1 MTVIT
6 RAHDEELSNRDTSH
20 LNPVRSKFKAVLL
33 NVTRLYPVPAIVPDG
48 THSSTPEGI
57 YSSGSGLVS
66 TTDQPLAPSNVG
78 LLSSE
83 VEIVVPVVPGGLSP
97 FDKQSTLSISDR
109 QSEESSQ
116 SGKNSASDRQYE
128 DKDFSSAIS
137 PGDKASSSDTSAG
150 DKASSRG
157 TSADDQW
164 SRIDTALFASE
175 SIESKELPDITSQ
188 SSNSNSQPSVSSN
201 IDKQSQVAISQSPTA
216 ELLTDSDSAVSGTN
230 QSERLE
236 REIRKNNASQSIDIH
251 LHPSFETWSD
261 GLEHDK
267 LSQHTQEFVRRISTT
282 ETPVNDTSIPE
293 VKNIVEEPYTIFVT
307 PSSPYST
314 SNDLTTQSIS
324 TPTTQAIE
332 IVKKSENLS
341 KIKDKVDFKAK
352 FSSKTKDKTTPLKVV
367 TETTSVSSQ
376 GVTSLTTVSQ
386 AVEDLTSPAPI
397 HTRTNSSKLENYEV
411 LNDSPESPESQENV
425 TELAFENTSI
435 SAGKFIT
442 KIII

>member
-57 YSSGSGLVS
+57 YSSSSGLVS

-83 VEIVVPVVPGGLSP
+83 VEIVVPGGLSP

-116 SGKNSASDRQYE
+116 SGNNSASDRQYE

-201 IDKQSQVAISQSPTA
+201 IDKQSQVAISQLPTA

-352 FSSKTKDKTTPLKVV
+352 FSSKTKDKTPLKVV
-367 TETTSVSSQ
+367 TETTIVSSQ
-376 GVTSLTTVSQ
+376 GVTSPTTVFQ

-411 LNDSPESPESQENV
+411 LNDSPESQENV